1 MKAAISAPVKAE
13 RQARGLAVHHGGG
26 SGSSSSSSSSS
37 IVLGVRLSKKR
48 TAGSE
53 RNVSVRAKIDKGVH
67 IGYESW
73 NTVQSASR
81 VNRLILPEEE
91 LKIEDVKA
99 KDLIKSEEKHGG
111 ASQVRNSEYFT
122 LKHGIPTIRKVIK
135 YGQLLRQIRTE
146 RVDKV
151 IFFTWRNDMNREPV
165 RLSRVPCMVVYH
177 DRSVAQCMVPED
189 DVRLQLAM
197 ENHGVTVELTV
208 EPMEGYLQNKAK
220 GKGNKGLLSVM
231 SSYVDETSDFGKAAV
246 LFGPLVLIGVLYAL
260 SQVKAR
266 LSGDAE
272 DRKKMNIAKDQEKKL
287 WKEQERLS
295 ELKKE
300 AEVMAFKGYQTD
312 AIIRRLDR
320 LDVPYDREEIEEY
333 VLLASEGKL
342 PDPNKRS
349 DDDEVSFRSKSGGEG
364 DGQDESQRFL
374 KSAVKVQRVQDKR
387 DQKLQ
392 QARLRKV
399 GNKMKQRGVKF
410 QYLDEETVTF
420 KDVAGLPEVVYQ
432 LQEIVD
438 FFQNPQYWRNVGAR
452 VPKGVL
458 LEGPPGNGKT
468 LMARAVA
475 GEAGVSFLSIN
486 ASEFVEMFI
495 GVGAARVRD
504 VFATARQLAPAIV
517 FIDELDAVGRKR
529 GGAEGN
535 EERDQTVNQLLSE
548 IDGFEE
554 STNIVIMAA
563 TNRVDILD
571 EALVRPGRFDRKVRI
586 DLPEVDAREA
596 IFMVHANKRPLG
608 GDVDA
613 SEIAKLT
620 SGMSGAEIA
629 DVVNQGSLIAAREDA
644 SELNQNHFLRALKR
658 GQLGDRIDTM
668 FSPREREL
676 LAVQSAGICLA
687 LTLLPAL
694 ENVEMVSIECYERL
708 PLGRQNVL
716 VNEERRT
723 TNQWTGNYYQ
733 ELLVATLAG
742 YAADQVRSR
751 GKVSTGDLS
760 GTSTI
765 HQSHLHMAR
774 HVASQLVMVLGVTG
788 DSDLPACPLADLV
801 EEKSIYGDAGLWS
814 TSPMYRIPYKRF
826 APETLLKAEQYRQT
840 LLDESLQQAK
850 KLIESNRDALDAIVD
865 TLLSEERI
873 EGERLQEIIKLH
885 SKDAFSHAMEL
896 KHAHFL

>member
-1 MKAAISAPVKAE
+1 MVKAAISAPVLGE
-13 RQARGLAVHHGGG
+13 RQARGVVSGAGL
-26 SGSSSSSSSSS
+26 GSS
-37 IVLGVRLSKKR
+37 RLPKR
-48 TAGSE
+48 WTPGRE
-53 RNVSVRAKIDKGVH
+53 RREQQQQRRQRNVSVAGKIDKGVH
-67 IGYESW
+67 LGYESW

-91 LKIEDVKA
+91 VGIEDVKA
-99 KDLIKSEEKHGG
+99 KDLIKAEESRGG
-111 ASQVRNSEYFT
+111 ASKGVRNAEYFT
-122 LKHGIPTIRKVIK
+122 LKHGVPTIRKVIK
-135 YGQLLRQIRTE
+135 YGQLLRQIRQE

-151 IFFTWRNDMNREPV
+151 IFFTWRNDINREPV

-220 GKGNKGLLSVM
+220 GGKGNKLLSVV

-266 LSGDAE
+266 MSGDAE
-272 DRKKMNIAKDQEKKL
+272 DRKKMNIAKDEEKKA

-300 AEVMAFKGYQTD
+300 AEVMAFKGYEAE
-312 AIIRRLDR
+312 AIIKRLDR

-333 VLLASEGKL
+333 VLLAKEGKL

-349 DDDEVSFRSKSGGEG
+349 DDDDNMSFRSGGGGG
-364 DGQDESQRFL
+364 DDNKDETQRFL

-504 VFATARQLAPAIV
+504 VFTTARQLAPAIV

-608 GDVDA
+608 GDVEA
-613 SEIAKLT
+613 GEIAKLT

-676 LAVQSAGICLA
+676 LAIQSAGICLA

-694 ENVEMVSIECYERL
+694 ENVETVSIECYERL

-723 TNQWTGNYYQ
+723 TNQWTDNYYR

-742 YAADQVRSR
+742 YAADQVRS
-751 GKVSTGDLS
+751 TGSSGELS

-814 TSPMYRIPYKRF
+814 TSPMYRIPYNRF

-840 LLDESLQQAK
+840 LLDDSLQQAK
-850 KLIESNRDALDAIVD
+850 RLIESNRDALDAIVD

-873 EGERLQEIIKLH
+873 EGERLQEIIKKH
-885 SKDAFSHAMEL
+885 SKDAYSHAMEL